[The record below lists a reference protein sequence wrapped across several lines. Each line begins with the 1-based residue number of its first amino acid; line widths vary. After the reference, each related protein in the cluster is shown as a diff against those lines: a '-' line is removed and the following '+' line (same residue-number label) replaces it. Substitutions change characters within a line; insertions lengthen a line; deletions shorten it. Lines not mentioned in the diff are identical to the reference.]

1 MANFF
6 NTMPGVAQS
15 RRRGANGRIRQRRR
29 RKGGSS
35 SDDDED
41 DDDDDKYDSSA
52 VPSLSMGG
60 TWISWPDPLN
70 GIEGEG
76 VDGRTA
82 SRR

>member
-15 RRRGANGRIRQRRR
+15 RRRGPTPRMRQRRR
-29 RKGGSS
+29 RKGGSND
-35 SDDDED
+35 DDDED
-41 DDDDDKYDSSA
+41 DEDQYDASA

-60 TWISWPDPLN
+60 TWVSWPDPLN

-82 SRR
+82 SRT